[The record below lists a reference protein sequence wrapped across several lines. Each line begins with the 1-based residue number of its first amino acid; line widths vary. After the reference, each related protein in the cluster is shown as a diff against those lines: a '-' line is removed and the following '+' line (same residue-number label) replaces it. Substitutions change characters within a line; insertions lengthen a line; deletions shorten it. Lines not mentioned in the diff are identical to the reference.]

1 MTVPAAKLPE
11 LPGWQRYQLDLAH
24 HIRNPGQQ
32 RGPHGIDRQRLQ
44 IYRTLIFTNIESAV
58 SACFPV
64 LSGILGKRKWR
75 GLIREFLAV
84 HHCTT
89 PYLRQIPDEF
99 LQFLQEEWRTGTAY
113 PDFMLEL
120 AHYEWIELA
129 LSTSALDE
137 AMPDYD
143 PDGDLLDDVPLLNPV
158 MTNLTCRYP
167 VHRLSRR
174 YRPAVAPAQP
184 THLLV
189 FRDAADDIRFS
200 LLNAVSA
207 RLIELMAPGR
217 LSGRAALQQ
226 LAVEIGH
233 AAPDALLEFGHGLL
247 LQLRTQG
254 CILGTVAAA

>member
-1 MTVPAAKLPE
+1 MPAAKLPE
-11 LPGWQRYQLDLAH
+11 LAGWQRYQLDLAR
-24 HIRNPGQQ
+24 HIRDPGQQ
-32 RGPHGIDRQRLQ
+32 RGPRGVDRQRLQ
-44 IYRTLIFTNIESAV
+44 IYRTLVFDKIETAV

-75 GLIREFLAV
+75 RLVREFLAV
-84 HHCTT
+84 HRCAT

-99 LQFLQEEWRTGTAY
+99 LQFLQREWQTGAAY

-129 LSTSALDE
+129 LSTSTVDQ

-143 PDGDLLDDVPLLNPV
+143 RDGDLLDGVPLLNPV
-158 MTNLTCRYP
+158 AANLTCRYP

-174 YRPAVAPAQP
+174 YQPAAAPAQP

-189 FRDAADDIRFS
+189 FRNAADDIRFS

-207 RLIELMAPGR
+207 RLIELITPGR
-217 LSGRAALQQ
+217 LSGRAVLQQ
-226 LAVEIGH
+226 LTAEISH
-233 AAPDALLEFGHGLL
+233 PAPDALLEFGHDLL